1 MVQEAIK
8 NIAADFENLNSMPCN
23 TIVHL
28 QILTPTKAIRL
39 KTRLIGIDP
48 NMSVI
53 LAINPDNEWRSARNY
68 MREGQGAIVRLL
80 NLDSPDANII
90 AFRTTIQKIM
100 SIAGNWLVLDYP
112 KKELQNVS
120 LRKYSRITI
129 HIKCAIIDKNSQKI
143 VSNGFL
149 HDISINGCA
158 FVGKPLN
165 EYTEDSEYALQVTLE
180 TQTTPL
186 ICSINVKSGLE
197 KEDHATLQQYGLI
210 FQENNKDTQDF
221 IQKIILSHLSGSPA
235 SNGNA
240 TPN

>member
-1 MVQEAIK
+1 MEQETIK

-53 LAINPDNEWRSARNY
+53 LAIRHENDWHTARNY

-112 KKELQNVS
+112 QKELQNVS
-120 LRKYSRITI
+120 LRKYSRINI
-129 HIKCAIIDKNSQKI
+129 HIECAIIDKKSQKI
-143 VSNGFL
+143 VSTGFL

-158 FVGKPLN
+158 FIGNSLN
-165 EYTEDSEYALQVTLE
+165 EYTEESEYALQVTPDK
-180 TQTTPL
+180 QAPL
-186 ICSINVKSGLE
+186 ICPITVKNGLE
-197 KEDHATLQQYGLI
+197 KEDHVTLRQYGLI
-210 FQENNKDTQDF
+210 FQENNKNTQDF
-221 IQKIILSHLSGSPA
+221 IQKIILSHLSSSPI
-235 SNGNA
+235 STSSD